1 MGHGPIFV
9 SRLQFAFH
17 DAVPS
22 VAVQTFDANYT
33 VKVDLRDCRPSEPPR
48 RGGSEMTSDE
58 VRFGRGR
65 KMASPFESGKAWRP
79 RPQFKG
85 RSPVAVALRC
95 GAMLPLFALTGCEQ
109 LIVLDPT
116 GVVAEGTTSLL
127 IGSFII
133 MLPIVVPTILA
144 ALIFGWWYRS
154 SNRRASFQPSF
165 VESGKIELLT
175 WSIPLLT
182 IMLLGSVAWIG
193 SHDLDP
199 AKPLSSSEEPLDV
212 QVVSLDWKWLFIY
225 PHQNVASVN
234 RLVIPAGV
242 PVRFTL
248 TSASVMNAFFVP
260 QLGSMIYT
268 MNGMATQLNLKAN
281 ESGAFMGISAMF
293 SGNGFADMHFKTE
306 AVPKADFDAWAKET
320 RNGGGPTLSSQVYKD
335 LSVQSMKVAPFT
347 YSSVEPGLFDKIV
360 MQELPPGPG
369 PSSRGGF

>member
-1 MGHGPIFV
+1 MALEPVF
-9 SRLQFAFH
+9 FAG
-17 DAVPS
+17 
-22 VAVQTFDANYT
+22 
-33 VKVDLRDCRPSEPPR
+33 KVLRPCPR
-48 RGGSEMTSDE
+48 
-58 VRFGRGR
+58 
-65 KMASPFESGKAWRP
+65 
-79 RPQFKG
+79 FKG
-85 RSPVAVALRC
+85 RSPAAVALRC
-95 GAMLPLFALTGCEQ
+95 GAMLASLALAGCQ
-109 LIVLDPT
+109 KLIVLHPK
-116 GVVAEGTTSLL
+116 GVVAEGTSTLL
-127 IGSFII
+127 IDSFII

-154 SNRRASFQPSF
+154 SNRRAYFDPSF
-165 VESGKIELLT
+165 VESGKIEIVT
-175 WSIPLLT
+175 WSVPLLT

-199 AKPLSSSEEPLDV
+199 AKPLSSNEEPLNV

-225 PHQNVASVN
+225 PDQSVASVN

-242 PVRFTL
+242 PIRFTL

-281 ESGAFMGISAMF
+281 EPGTFMGLSAMF

-320 RNGGGPTLSSQVYKD
+320 SNGGGPTLSSQAYKD

-369 PSSRGGF
+369 PSSGGGF

>member
-1 MGHGPIFV
+1 
-9 SRLQFAFH
+9 
-17 DAVPS
+17 
-22 VAVQTFDANYT
+22 
-33 VKVDLRDCRPSEPPR
+33 
-48 RGGSEMTSDE
+48 
-58 VRFGRGR
+58 
-65 KMASPFESGKAWRP
+65 
-79 RPQFKG
+79 
-85 RSPVAVALRC
+85 
-95 GAMLPLFALTGCEQ
+95 MLALFALTSCEQ

-127 IGSFII
+127 IGSLII

-154 SNRRASFQPSF
+154 SNRRAYFQPSF

-199 AKPLSSSEEPLDV
+199 AKPLSSSEEQLDV

-248 TSASVMNAFFVP
+248 TSASVMNAFFIP

-281 ESGAFMGISAMF
+281 GPGTFMGLSTMF
-293 SGNGFADMHFKTE
+293 SGNGFADMHFNTE
-306 AVPKADFDAWAKET
+306 VVPKADFDAWTEET

-335 LSVQSMKVAPFT
+335 FSVQSMKIAPFT

>member
-1 MGHGPIFV
+1 MELDPVF
-9 SRLQFAFH
+9 LA
-17 DAVPS
+17 
-22 VAVQTFDANYT
+22 
-33 VKVDLRDCRPSEPPR
+33 
-48 RGGSEMTSDE
+48 
-58 VRFGRGR
+58 
-65 KMASPFESGKAWRP
+65 GKALRP
-79 RPQFKG
+79 RPRFKG
-85 RSPVAVALRC
+85 RSPAAVALRC
-95 GAMLPLFALTGCEQ
+95 GAMLALPALAGCEQ
-109 LIVLDPT
+109 LIVLRPK
-116 GVVAEGTTSLL
+116 GVVAEGTISLL
-127 IGSFII
+127 TGAFII

-154 SNRRASFQPSF
+154 SNKRARYEPGF

-175 WSIPLLT
+175 WSVPLLT

-199 AKPLSSSEEPLDV
+199 AKPLASKEEPLNV

-225 PHQNVASVN
+225 PDQNVASVN

-248 TSASVMNAFFVP
+248 TSASVWNAFFIP

-281 ESGAFMGISAMF
+281 EPGTFTGRSTMYSGD
-293 SGNGFADMHFKTE
+293 GFADMHFTTE
-306 AVPKADFDAWAKET
+306 AVPKAAFDAWAKET
-320 RNGGGPTLSSQVYKD
+320 SNRGGPTLSSQAYKD
-335 LSVQSMKVAPFT
+335 LSVPSMKVAPFT

-369 PSSRGGF
+369 PKSKGGF

>member
-1 MGHGPIFV
+1 MELESVF
-9 SRLQFAFH
+9 FA
-17 DAVPS
+17 
-22 VAVQTFDANYT
+22 
-33 VKVDLRDCRPSEPPR
+33 
-48 RGGSEMTSDE
+48 
-58 VRFGRGR
+58 
-65 KMASPFESGKAWRP
+65 GKALRP
-79 RPQFKG
+79 RARFKG
-85 RSPVAVALRC
+85 RSPAAVALRC
-95 GAMLPLFALTGCEQ
+95 GAMLALLALAGCEQ
-109 LIVLDPT
+109 LIVLRPK

-127 IGSFII
+127 TGAFII

-154 SNRRASFQPSF
+154 SNKRARYEPGF

-175 WSIPLLT
+175 WSVPLLT

-199 AKPLSSSEEPLDV
+199 AKPLSSKEKPINV

-225 PHQNVASVN
+225 PDQNVASVN

-248 TSASVMNAFFVP
+248 TSASVWNAFFIP

-268 MNGMATQLNLKAN
+268 MNGMATQLNLQAN
-281 ESGAFMGISAMF
+281 EPGTFMGLSTMY
-293 SGNGFADMHFKTE
+293 SGDGFADMHFKTE
-306 AVPKADFDAWAKET
+306 AVPKAAFDAWAKET
-320 RNGGGPTLSSQVYKD
+320 SNRGGPSLSSQAYKD
-335 LSVQSMKVAPFT
+335 LSVPSMKVAPFT

-369 PSSRGGF
+369 PSRKGGF

>member
-1 MGHGPIFV
+1 MELEPVF
-9 SRLQFAFH
+9 FA
-17 DAVPS
+17 
-22 VAVQTFDANYT
+22 
-33 VKVDLRDCRPSEPPR
+33 
-48 RGGSEMTSDE
+48 
-58 VRFGRGR
+58 
-65 KMASPFESGKAWRP
+65 GKALRP
-79 RPQFKG
+79 RPRFKG
-85 RSPVAVALRC
+85 LSPAAVALRC
-95 GAMLPLFALTGCEQ
+95 GALLALLALAGCEQ
-109 LIVLDPT
+109 LIVLHPK
-116 GVVAEGTTSLL
+116 GVVAEGTSSIL
-127 IGSFII
+127 IGALII

-154 SNRRASFQPSF
+154 SNKRAHYRPGF

-175 WSIPLLT
+175 WAIPLLT

-199 AKPLSSSEEPLDV
+199 AKPLSSKEEPLNV

-225 PHQNVASVN
+225 PDQNVASVN

-248 TSASVMNAFFVP
+248 TSASVWNAFFIP

-281 ESGAFMGISAMF
+281 EPGVFMGLSTMY

-306 AVPKADFDAWAKET
+306 AVPKAAFDAWAKEA
-320 RNGGGPTLSSQVYKD
+320 RNGGGPTLSSQAYKA
-335 LSVQSMKVAPFT
+335 LSKQSMKIAPFT

-369 PSSRGGF
+369 PSSKGGF

>member
-1 MGHGPIFV
+1 MA
-9 SRLQFAFH
+9 RL
-17 DAVPS
+17 
-22 VAVQTFDANYT
+22 
-33 VKVDLRDCRPSEPPR
+33 
-48 RGGSEMTSDE
+48 
-58 VRFGRGR
+58 
-65 KMASPFESGKAWRP
+65 FESFAGKALRP
-79 RPQFKG
+79 RPRFKG
-85 RSPVAVALRC
+85 RSPAAVALRC
-95 GAMLPLFALTGCEQ
+95 GALLALLALAGCEQ
-109 LIVLDPT
+109 LIVLHPK
-116 GVVAEGTTSLL
+116 GVVAEGTSSLL
-127 IGSFII
+127 IGSFI
-133 MLPIVVPTILA
+133 MMHPIVVPTILA

-154 SNRRASFQPSF
+154 SNRRAHYEPGF
-165 VESGKIELLT
+165 VESGKIELIT

-199 AKPLSSSEEPLDV
+199 AKPLSSKGEPLNV

-225 PHQNVASVN
+225 PDQQVASVN

-242 PVRFTL
+242 PIRFRL

-268 MNGMATQLNLKAN
+268 MNGMATQLNLQAN
-281 ESGAFMGISAMF
+281 EPGAFMGLSAMF

-306 AVPKADFDAWAKET
+306 AVPIAAFNAWAQEA
-320 RNGGGPTLSSQVYKD
+320 RNSRGPALSSQAYKE

-369 PSSRGGF
+369 PSSKGGF